1 MGIPFDHKENFLA
14 GEDENLNV
22 AKTNKQ
28 LSICRVST
36 ICDWNIKNPA
46 TNKMSPS
53 QYILLCLCNFVAY

>member
-28 LSICRVST
+28 LSICLNLSFT
-36 ICDWNIKNPA
+36 IHSVMFMQFFCVLTHI
-46 TNKMSPS
+46 
-53 QYILLCLCNFVAY
+53 INF